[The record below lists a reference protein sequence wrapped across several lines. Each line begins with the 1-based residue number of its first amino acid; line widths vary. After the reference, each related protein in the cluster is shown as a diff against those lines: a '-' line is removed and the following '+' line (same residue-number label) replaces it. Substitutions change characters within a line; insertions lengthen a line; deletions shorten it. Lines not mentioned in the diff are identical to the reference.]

1 MCPPV
6 SIRAALLGE
15 GRVWGA
21 WEQEHGSVTDLSPV
35 SCKYCA
41 NVAFGMPNNGY
52 EIPLKSSVALIS
64 KSSGARKVMVMD
76 WVY

>member
-1 MCPPV
+1 MCPAV

-21 WEQEHGSVTDLSPV
+21 WDQEHGSVTDLCPV
-35 SCKYCA
+35 SCKHCA
-41 NVAFGMPNNGY
+41 TVAFGMPHN
-52 EIPLKSSVALIS
+52 EHEVPLKSSVAVIS
-64 KSSGARKVMVMD
+64 KSSGARKVLVMD